1 VVLKQSTPDWNVT
14 DMGGVK
20 QTIDNNYLNILIILI
35 DVSGLKRLKHLK
47 RMGGGFFH
55 RDGML
60 KLYGSFMG
68 EKSCSSISRYSCQS
82 TFKSY

>member
-1 VVLKQSTPDWNVT
+1 VVLKQSTPYWNVT

-47 RMGGGFFH
+47 RMGGIFPQ
-55 RDGML
+55 RRQAEIIWI
-60 KLYGSFMG
+60 LYGGKVLF
-68 EKSCSSISRYSCQS
+68 I
-82 TFKSY
+82 